1 MVEQVMVVVSMVV
14 DGLCDGACDGL
25 CDVSGGYGNEVG
37 GECASDDGW

>member
-1 MVEQVMVVVSMVV
+1 MMMVEQVMVVVSMVV

-37 GECASDDGW
+37 GDYAS